1 MTTEE
6 EKSSNESDLHSQISN
21 VIKGGGGGFRKK
33 LGCCMGGGG
42 GGGGGS
48 FWRNCGAAS
57 VGEYE

>member
-1 MTTEE
+1 MTTGE

-21 VIKGGGGGFRKK
+21 VIKGGE
-33 LGCCMGGGG
+33 
-42 GGGGGS
+42 S